1 MFGLF
6 FCGLP
11 VEMGVNMRLVQ
22 KLWCLPFAICFF
34 SNESASLRPIKSSV
48 SRDAALILHAPVVGT
63 RDSVVLRIVMVP
75 RARTVRSYKPTNTEL
90 FVH

>member
-6 FCGLP
+6 FL
-11 VEMGVNMRLVQ
+11 RLACRDGCEHALGSETLVS
-22 KLWCLPFAICFF
+22 AICFF